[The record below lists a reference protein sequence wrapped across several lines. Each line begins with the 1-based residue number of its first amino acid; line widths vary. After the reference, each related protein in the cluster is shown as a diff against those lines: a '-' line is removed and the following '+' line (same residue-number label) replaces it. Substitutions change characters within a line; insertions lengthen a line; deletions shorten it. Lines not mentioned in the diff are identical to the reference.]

1 VIEFLNAE
9 RRRQRLTQREGRDEN
24 QICGSMQRFRPHL
37 GLRRRSVREVTQCH
51 RPPIK
56 VSFLQ
61 FYLGG
66 EGAFARRWI
75 ACSPAACMRL
85 IRGGEGRESDLR
97 VNATISASPSA
108 QVLKCR
114 AMTQRASHH
123 ESVGLKSQHRMT
135 VRHGIGIETD
145 EPMTAL
151 A

>member
-1 VIEFLNAE
+1 
-9 RRRQRLTQREGRDEN
+9 
-24 QICGSMQRFRPHL
+24 
-37 GLRRRSVREVTQCH
+37 
-51 RPPIK
+51 
-56 VSFLQ
+56 
-61 FYLGG
+61 
-66 EGAFARRWI
+66 
-75 ACSPAACMRL
+75 
-85 IRGGEGRESDLR
+85 LR

-108 QVLKCR
+108 QVLECR